1 MNTTNTNR
9 RRLLSKLVTTGASLP
24 FLSYMPSL
32 GAQESP
38 QKRFIMMF
46 SPNGTIPDEH
56 FPSGSGSNFQF
67 KRILQ
72 PLSDFKNDLLIFKGL
87 RNPIGQP
94 GDGHQRGMG
103 GLWTASKLTEGSTT
117 GGDSSARGVDWASN
131 VSVDQAVAQHISE
144 GLRFRSLEYGVVTK
158 RHDVWGRMIYAGR
171 NRPIEPE
178 EDPYRAFDRLYDG
191 FTPGDAGALEQA
203 KEINRLKS
211 VLDVV
216 TQDFSRVRPY
226 LSAEDKVKLER
237 HADSVRDIET
247 ALQVPDVDAVCETPN
262 MGDRIN
268 LNRDANIPALGR
280 LFMDL
285 MVSAFACNQTAVAS
299 LQYSHAFGSPRY
311 PHLNINDGHHPMS
324 HKADSDTETRDKL
337 IRINEWYAGE
347 LAYLAQKLKDTPDP
361 SGGGNL
367 LDNTFVIWGNEL
379 GKGNTHTRNDLPFVS
394 VGSCQGHFR
403 TGRYITQSRQV
414 NHSRLM
420 VSILNAFGVQANG
433 FGDYD
438 EGALAD
444 LT

>member
-1 MNTTNTNR
+1 MVLLKTDR
-9 RRLLSKLVTTGASLP
+9 RRLLTKFLTTSASLP
-24 FLSYMPSL
+24 FLSYMPSV
-32 GAQESP
+32 GAQEGP
-38 QKRFIMMF
+38 RKRCILMF
-46 SPNGTIPDEH
+46 SPNGTIAGEH

-67 KRILQ
+67 KRILR
-72 PLSDFKNDLLIFKGL
+72 PLSDFKNDLLIFRGL

-103 GLWTASKLTEGSTT
+103 GLWTASHLTEGSTT
-117 GGDSSARGVDWASN
+117 GGDSSARGVDWASDI
-131 VSVDQAVAQHISE
+131 SVDQAIAQRVSQ
-144 GLRFRSLEYGVVTK
+144 GLRFRSLEYGVITK

-178 EDPYRAFDRLYDG
+178 ESPYRAFNRLYDG
-191 FTPGDAGALEQA
+191 FMPGNVGDAEQVQ
-203 KEINRLKS
+203 EITRLKS

-216 TQDFSRVRPY
+216 IQDFTRIRPF
-226 LSAEDKVKLER
+226 LSSEDRVKLER
-237 HADSVRDIET
+237 HADSVREIET
-247 ALQVPDVDAVCETPN
+247 SLQVPDVGTVC
-262 MGDRIN
+262 D
-268 LNRDANIPALGR
+268 IPEQGNPISLTRNESLPTLGR

-285 MVSAFACNQTAVAS
+285 MVSAFACDQTAVAS
-299 LQYSHAFGSPRY
+299 LQYSHAFGNPNY
-311 PHLNINDGHHPMS
+311 PHLNIRGGHHSMS
-324 HKADSDTETRDKL
+324 HEPDSDSDVQENL

-347 LAYLAQKLKDTPDP
+347 LAYLARQLSNTPDP

-379 GKGNTHTRNDLPFVS
+379 GKGNSHSRNDLPFVS
-394 VGSCQGHFR
+394 VGSCQGYFR

-420 VSILNAFGVQANG
+420 VSMLNAFGIQANG

-438 EGALAD
+438 EGPLAN